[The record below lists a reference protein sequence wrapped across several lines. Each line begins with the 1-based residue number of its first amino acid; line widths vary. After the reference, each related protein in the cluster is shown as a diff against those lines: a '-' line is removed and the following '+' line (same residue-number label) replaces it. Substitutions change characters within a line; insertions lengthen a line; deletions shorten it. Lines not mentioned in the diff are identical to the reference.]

1 MAPEGARRRR
11 LGLLLTI
18 ILHSIPFFFVLMG
31 LEWAIQAVT
40 GRRLPRVNDIHLLT
54 EIDLAPVM

>member
-1 MAPEGARRRR
+1 
-11 LGLLLTI
+11 
-18 ILHSIPFFFVLMG
+18 MG